1 MYFVR
6 WIGNIAQNYQRSF
19 AILMIGQVIF
29 FVGLALFYLSAG
41 QQTTKPLLAE
51 FLVLLSIIILGIGVL
66 VALVG
71 YLALTYGRW
80 YHFFRKPKKNT
91 AFTKEE
97 ELDLIEPLVTK
108 QATPA
113 GQTQHNATST
123 AAAPTENLTDTL
135 SETAH
140 TESHINKE

>member
-1 MYFVR
+1 M
-6 WIGNIAQNYQRSF
+6 
-19 AILMIGQVIF
+19 
-29 FVGLALFYLSAG
+29 
-41 QQTTKPLLAE
+41 
-51 FLVLLSIIILGIGVL
+51 

-97 ELDLIEPLVTK
+97 GLDFVEPQLTN
-108 QATPA
+108 TP
-113 GQTQHNATST
+113 NLNT
-123 AAAPTENLTDTL
+123 ANDTTTDTV
-135 SETAH
+135 STESNTQPDPVN